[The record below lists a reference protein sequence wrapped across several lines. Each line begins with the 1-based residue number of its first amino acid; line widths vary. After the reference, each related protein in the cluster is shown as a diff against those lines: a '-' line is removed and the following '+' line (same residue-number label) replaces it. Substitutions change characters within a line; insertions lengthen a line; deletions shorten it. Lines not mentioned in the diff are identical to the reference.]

1 MEDLSG
7 VYNAATAPTDGDDGD
22 DFDNSAAVEFS
33 RSRRPDAACFT
44 ASTFNISR
52 VSLYNQASN

>member
-1 MEDLSG
+1 MVAEKSG

-44 ASTFNISR
+44 ASPF
-52 VSLYNQASN
+52 LFEQ